1 MNVFA
6 NLTLAVSLL
15 TLSFTA
21 QAVQVNPAEQ
31 VVKYGDVEIHYNAMP
46 TDELQ
51 PAVAKNYHIERSHN
65 RGLLTIAVLRKN
77 KLGVSEPVPAELTA
91 TVVNLNS
98 QLAEID
104 MREVKEGGA
113 VYYLGEFRITPPDTL
128 KFNVTAKPAGAT
140 RKYKAEFSRP
150 FFQ

>member
-1 MNVFA
+1 MKIFA
-6 NLTLAVSLL
+6 TLTLAASLL
-15 TLSFTA
+15 ALPFTTHAA
-21 QAVQVNPAEQ
+21 QSNDAEQ
-31 VVKYGDVEIHYNAMP
+31 VIKYRNIEIHYNAMP
-46 TDELQ
+46 TDALQ
-51 PAVAKNYHIERSHN
+51 PAVAKNYHIERSRN

-77 KLGVSEPVPAELTA
+77 KLGVSEPVPAEITA

-104 MREVKEGGA
+104 MREVKEGSA

-128 KFNVTAKPAGAT
+128 KFNVSAKPKGET
-140 RKYKAEFSRP
+140 RKYQAEFSRP

>member
-1 MNVFA
+1 MNIFT
-6 NLTLAVSLL
+6 NFTLVASLL
-15 TLSFTA
+15 ALPFSAHAAPT
-21 QAVQVNPAEQ
+21 NPAEQ
-31 VVKYGDVEIHYNAMP
+31 VVKYGNIEIHYNAMP

-51 PAVAKNYHIERSHN
+51 PEVAKNYHIERSRN

-77 KLGVSEPVPAELTA
+77 KLGVSEPVPAVITA

-104 MREVKEGGA
+104 MRKVKEGSA

-128 KFNVTAKPAGAT
+128 KFQVSAKPEGET
-140 RKYKAEFSRP
+140 RKYQADFSRP